1 MVEGMSMI
9 EWHNGEVTV
18 GTDATD
24 LLKQLRG
31 GWNPTDVHELKVV
44 LARRGRINAP
54 TNTETDEQ
62 FLQRLDAAGM
72 LFYSKPEI
80 SD

>member
-18 GTDATD
+18 GIDATD

-31 GWNPTDVHELKVV
+31 GWNPPTVNELKVV
-44 LARRGRINAP
+44 LARRGRIDAP
-54 TNTETDEQ
+54 SNTETDDQ

-72 LFYSKPEI
+72 LSYSKPVPEE
-80 SD
+80 